1 MQRADWEQLADQ
13 LATLPGGAAA
23 ALPDF
28 FGTLVSD
35 ELAPITSD
43 WDYDGW
49 VLKAGGILS
58 LRINDA
64 VDGMRLFYVTPDD
77 ELGIA
82 RAGSELLH
90 VAREKQVPAIVLM
103 LLAVYF
109 GMHIGIALIAVSFV
123 GIGLLRSPE
132 LAARMIGAAANCPS
146 RTVTSPAERAPARCR
161 RPRPDSTSE
170 SR

>member
-1 MQRADWEQLADQ
+1 MNREDWEKLAGQ

-23 ALPDF
+23 AQPDF
-28 FGTLVSD
+28 FGSLVSD

-64 VDGMRLFYVTPDD
+64 VDGMRLFYVTPGD

-82 RAGSELLH
+82 RAGKELID
-90 VAREKQVPAIVLM
+90 VAREQRVSAMILM
-103 LLAVYF
+103 LLA
-109 GMHIGIALIAVSFV
+109 IAAGQIDDGRRLKV
-123 GIGLLRSPE
+123 E
-132 LAARMIGAAANCPS
+132 LPKIDAAAKDLMLM
-146 RTVTSPAERAPARCR
+146 TVCR
-161 RPRPDSTSE
+161 LCG
-170 SR
+170 

>member
-1 MQRADWEQLADQ
+1 MNREDWEKLAGQ

-23 ALPDF
+23 AQPDF
-28 FGTLVSD
+28 FGSLVSD

-64 VDGMRLFYVTPDD
+64 VDGMRLFYVTPGD

-82 RAGSELLH
+82 RAGKELID
-90 VAREKQVPAIVLM
+90 VAREQRVSAMILM
-103 LLAVYF
+103 LLA
-109 GMHIGIALIAVSFV
+109 IAAGQIDDGRRLKS
-123 GIGLLRSPE
+123 
-132 LAARMIGAAANCPS
+132 NCRKSTP
-146 RTVTSPAERAPARCR
+146 
-161 RPRPDSTSE
+161 PRKT
-170 SR
+170 

>member
-103 LLAVYF
+103 LLA
-109 GMHIGIALIAVSFV
+109 IATGQVDDGRRLKV
-123 GIGLLRSPE
+123 E
-132 LAARMIGAAANCPS
+132 LPRIDAAAKDLMLM
-146 RTVTSPAERAPARCR
+146 TVCR
-161 RPRPDSTSE
+161 LCG
-170 SR
+170 

>member
-1 MQRADWEQLADQ
+1 MNREDWEKLAGQ

-23 ALPDF
+23 AQPDF
-28 FGTLVSD
+28 FGSLVSD

-64 VDGMRLFYVTPDD
+64 VDGMRLFYVTPGD

-82 RAGSELLH
+82 RAGKELID
-90 VAREKQVPAIVLM
+90 VAREQRVSAMILM
-103 LLAVYF
+103 LLA
-109 GMHIGIALIAVSFV
+109 IAAGQIDDGRRLKV
-123 GIGLLRSPE
+123 E
-132 LAARMIGAAANCPS
+132 LPKIDAAAKDLMLM
-146 RTVTSPAERAPARCR
+146 TLCR
-161 RPRPDSTSE
+161 LCG
-170 SR
+170 